1 MCAIL
6 VNRLEDLACPVNV
19 WLGKLTALDMTPLG
33 WLGRK
38 SSTQTKE
45 WSLGDT
51 DWSLFKHLESMGTK
65 RKELQKSFRNHWT
78 DFSMIYSLFTT
89 PSPYPHP
96 PLFSMEIRGYCD
108 GLIPSVCPFVH
119 QSVCYSIPYCSK
131 GGISTRFCSI
141 PPSYGSMGGQVIST
155 PNFGSWG
162 LDSNPTRG
170 RLSSFHCLSMT

>member
-1 MCAIL
+1 ML
-6 VNRLEDLACPVNV
+6 L
-19 WLGKLTALDMTPLG
+19 
-33 WLGRK
+33 
-38 SSTQTKE
+38 SSVCLHNFFKWHLLLNHWANFHQISKE

-51 DWSLFKHLESMGTK
+51 DWSLFKHLESMQDSGCHGN
-65 RKELQKSFRNHWT
+65 QKKKTSEIFQKPLDRFQY
-78 DFSMIYSLFTT
+78 DLCSLFTT
-89 PSPYPHP
+89 PSPHPHP

-141 PPSYGSMGGQVIST
+141 PPSYGSMGGQVIIT